1 MTGVVHGRFQVLH
14 LKEMEYILAAKMRC
28 RTLYIGITHPD
39 ISAYPATSALD
50 EHGTTRLDNPLTYI
64 ERYEMI
70 RDALLE
76 FGVKREEFEIIP
88 FPVSSPDIL
97 TQYAPAGAVHYMS
110 ITSAWDE
117 ERYHLLEA
125 LHMNVEILWRKMRE
139 EKGITGTEIR
149 GMIAR
154 GEEWQQHV
162 PKSVAEYLAGHGID
176 QRIRH
181 LYYTYS
187 AD

>member
-1 MTGVVHGRFQVLH
+1 MKGVVHGRFQVLH
-14 LKEMEYILAAKMRC
+14 LKHMEYILAAKMRC
-28 RTLYIGITHPD
+28 QTLYIGITHPD

-50 EHGTTRLDNPLTYI
+50 EHGVTRLDNPLTYI

-70 RDALLE
+70 RNAMLE
-76 FGVKREEFEIIP
+76 FGVAKEEFEIIP
-88 FPVSSPDIL
+88 FPVSCPDVL
-97 TQYAPAGAVHYMS
+97 SQYAPPGAVNYMS
-110 ITSAWDE
+110 ICSAWDE

-125 LHMNVEILWRKMRE
+125 LRMNVEVLWRRERE
-139 EKGITGTEIR
+139 EKGITGKEVR

-154 GEEWQQHV
+154 DEEWRQYV
-162 PKSVAEYLAGHGID
+162 PKSVAEYLTGNGID

-187 AD
+187 SD